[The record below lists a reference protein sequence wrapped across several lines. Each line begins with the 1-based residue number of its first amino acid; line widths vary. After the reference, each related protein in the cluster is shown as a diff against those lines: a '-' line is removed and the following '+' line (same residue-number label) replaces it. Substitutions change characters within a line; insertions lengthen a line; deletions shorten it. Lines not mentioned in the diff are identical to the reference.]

1 MHNALFVCSFQVF
14 IAISL
19 ILGDGLY
26 NFFKVL
32 GRTISAFSTQIQAKR
47 SSSVPFSAE
56 TTNPL
61 TDPGVSFDDQ
71 RRIELFL
78 KDQIPNSVA
87 FGAYVAI
94 AIVSII
100 TLPHIFH
107 QLKWYLLQT

>member
-1 MHNALFVCSFQVF
+1 MF

-32 GRTISAFSTQIQAKR
+32 GRTISAFTTQIQTKR
-47 SSSVPFSAE
+47 SSVPFSAE
-56 TTNPL
+56 TTNPVA
-61 TDPGVSFDDQ
+61 DSGVSFDDR

-78 KDQIPNSVA
+78 KDQIPNPVA
-87 FGAYVAI
+87 FGGYIAI
-94 AIVSII
+94 ATVSII

-107 QLKWYLLQT
+107 QLKWYHYKNIAQHI

>member
-1 MHNALFVCSFQVF
+1 MCSFQVF

-32 GRTISAFSTQIQAKR
+32 SRTISAFSTQIQAKR
-47 SSSVPFSAE
+47 SSSAPFSAE
-56 TTNPL
+56 TTNRL
-61 TDPGVSFDDQ
+61 TETGVSFDDQ